1 MNQMTA
7 KAGIKKHGDV
17 AIAALIKELTHN
29 LVDKDV
35 IEGKKFRELS
45 PEQRKDALRVVALIK
60 EKRNGVVKGRV
71 CADGRPQRAYTDRDE
86 VYSPT
91 VSTEGMTLSL
101 AIDAYE
107 KRFVAVTDIDG
118 AYLHAHMDEFVLM
131 MFEGEMAE
139 MLVKAS
145 PQYKQFLHVTRN
157 GKKLLYVRL
166 KRALYGCIR
175 SAMLWWKMLSE
186 FLIADGFKLNPYDSC
201 VANKTLPCGKQ
212 ITICWYVDD
221 LKISSVNK
229 DAVMAIIKKLEDRFG
244 VMRKT
249 FGKKHSYLGMDV
261 EFCDDGSVRF
271 LMTDHIK
278 EALDDFEEDLGRKVP
293 NPATKNCFD
302 VDPNAER
309 LFEPKRKRLHS
320 LVQKL
325 LWITKRG
332 RPDIMVPIAF
342 LTKRVTKA
350 TTEDWAKL
358 RRVLA
363 YLRDTI
369 DKPLILR
376 IDDLTVVKTWTDVS
390 FAVHEDFKSHTGNII
405 SMGRG
410 AFYARSACQ
419 KLNTTSTTESELVGA
434 SDCLGQTLW
443 TVNFL
448 EHQGISVRKNY
459 YYQDNESAIR
469 LEKNGIKSAGKRS
482 RHINIRFYFIKDR
495 IEKGDIHLLYCNT
508 EDMVADFYSK
518 PQQGSLF
525 TRMSNYVMGHTPMP
539 QVEDPSM
546 SSPTTQERVGSGVDG
561 RLTDGEST
569 YGQTDRRP
577 DEQTQKGLSW
587 ADIVRGV
594 KQSNS

>member
-1 MNQMTA
+1 MM
-7 KAGIKKHGDV
+7 
-17 AIAALIKELTHN
+17 
-29 LVDKDV
+29 
-35 IEGKKFRELS
+35 
-45 PEQRKDALRVVALIK
+45 
-60 EKRNGVVKGRV
+60 
-71 CADGRPQRAYTDRDE
+71 
-86 VYSPT
+86 
-91 VSTEGMTLSL
+91 LSL
-101 AIDAYE
+101 AIDAHK

-131 MFEGEMAE
+131 VFEGRMAE

-145 PQYKQFLHVTRN
+145 PQYKQFLHVTKS

-175 SAMLWWKMLSE
+175 SAMLWWTMLSE
-186 FLIADGFKLNPYDSC
+186 FLIKEGFKLNPYDSC
-201 VANKTLPCGKQ
+201 VANKILPCGKQ

-229 DAVMAIIKKLEDRFG
+229 EAVMEIIKKLEDRFG

-261 EFCDDGSVRF
+261 EFFDGGSVHF
-271 LMTDHIK
+271 LMADHIQ
-278 EALDDFEEDLGRKVP
+278 EAIDDFPEDLGRAVP
-293 NPATKNCFD
+293 NPAAKGCFD
-302 VDPNAER
+302 VDPNSE
-309 LFEPKRKRLHS
+309 LLPEPRRKCLYS

-390 FAVHEDFKSHTGNII
+390 FAVHDDFKSHTGNII

-410 AFYARSACQ
+410 ALYARSMGQ

-448 EHQGISVRKNY
+448 EHQGIKVKKNY

-482 RHINIRFYFIKDR
+482 RHINIRFYYIKDR
-495 IEKGDIHLLYCNT
+495 VDKGDIQLMYCNT
-508 EDMVADFYSK
+508 NDMVADFFSK
-518 PQQGSLF
+518 AQQGALF
-525 TRMSNYVMGHTPMP
+525 GRMADMAMGHAPMP
-539 QVEDPSM
+539 EIEDPPL
-546 SSPTTQERVGSGVDG
+546 SSPATQERVGNGNFGVDG
-561 RLTDGEST
+561 QRTEDGHSDKRTNGRTTDETTKKDLT
-569 YGQTDRRP
+569 
-577 DEQTQKGLSW
+577 W
-587 ADIVRGV
+587 ADRVRRSI
-594 KQSNS
+594 QPQRS